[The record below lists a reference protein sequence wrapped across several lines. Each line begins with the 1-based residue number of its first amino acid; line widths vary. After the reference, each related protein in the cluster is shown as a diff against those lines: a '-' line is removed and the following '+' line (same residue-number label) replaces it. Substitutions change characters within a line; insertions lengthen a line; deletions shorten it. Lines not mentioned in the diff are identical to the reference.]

1 MPVSGTLRLRGLNEL
16 YGYLW
21 EEADG
26 GNMWCRVLTSRVA
39 GKTASVYFPDYGNT
53 EEVLV
58 SDLVE
63 LPREF
68 YQLHFQVYI

>member
-1 MPVSGTLRLRGLNEL
+1 MTAVRDNEL

-68 YQLHFQVYI
+68 YQLPFQVQ